1 MMLSR
6 RFLLVAG
13 PALLAGCASGPK
25 MAEMRSIIPPVPA
38 GMGRIYV
45 YRPSSFGFGLK
56 PDVMLNGQRVATSE
70 ALGFFFIDR
79 PPGTYEVSTS
89 TEVERK
95 ASFALAVGET
105 KYVRTSVSLGVL
117 VGRLIPELVTQAEGE
132 KEMADLSW
140 QSEVR

>member
-1 MMLSR
+1 MTISR
-6 RFLLVAG
+6 RCLLMTAPV
-13 PALLAGCASGPK
+13 LLAGCASGPK
-25 MAEMRSIIPPVPA
+25 MAEMRSTIPPIPP

-45 YRPSSFGFGLK
+45 YRATSLGFGLK

-70 ALGFFFIDR
+70 ALGFFFVDR
-79 PPGTYEVSTS
+79 PPGSYEISTS

-95 ASFALAVGET
+95 ASFALAAGET
-105 KYVRTSVSLGVL
+105 KYIRTSVSIGVL

-140 QSEVR
+140 QGEAR